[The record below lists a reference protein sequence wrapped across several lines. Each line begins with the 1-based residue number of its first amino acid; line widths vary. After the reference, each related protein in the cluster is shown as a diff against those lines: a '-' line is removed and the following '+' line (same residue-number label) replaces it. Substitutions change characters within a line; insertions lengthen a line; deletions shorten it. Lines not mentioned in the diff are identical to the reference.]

1 MWLNDLRLA
10 LRQMIRNPGI
20 TIVIILTLAIGIGA
34 NTAMFS
40 TINAALFR
48 SLPFEDPEEL
58 VVGRKTRDGNLQ
70 GPVSGYDYLDFKEQ
84 NNTFKSLSACSGFTM
99 DMNITRDDGPERVRI
114 VITTWNLFNTLGVEP
129 GAGRFF
135 LEEEGTAEHAN
146 VVVISN
152 EYWQRRYAGS
162 PDAMGKGV
170 TVNDTPYTIIGVLP
184 AEFNFLFDADV
195 WVPTFRE
202 GPLLDARRWHNLLVL
217 GRLKD
222 NVPLEQAQAD
232 VDIIAAR
239 LAQEYPESN
248 EGKGIRFV
256 GLHDYMVEGVRTS
269 LLLLMGTVLLVLLI
283 ACGNVAGLLLARGQG
298 RLSEMAVRSA
308 LGGERKRLVGQLLT
322 ESMLSAFLAGGVG
335 IFFAYLFQVLILR
348 LLPIGSL
355 GISEPGIDGGVLLF
369 ALVASVVTGLIF
381 GIVPALRGTSM
392 NLTNQLKGGQRSTE
406 EAGSSRLRSG
416 MVVAQVALSI
426 MLLIGA
432 GLLIRSLGQQ
442 ARTDLGFQPANLLV
456 GEIQL
461 PASEY
466 AEADQ
471 RIAFFSSVK
480 DDIEARPGVHS
491 VSLINMLPVLSSG
504 NDIYVWT
511 PDDPPASSQD
521 TRTSYFRVVFPDYFE
536 TMGIEMKM
544 GRDFN
549 ETDAAGSPRTIIISQ
564 EMVDSFFPD
573 QNPIGQQL
581 VVDMGELVTHKVI
594 GVVDDV
600 LMSGVRS
607 EPYRTMY
614 MAYAQVPREVME
626 IAIRTSGNPE
636 SLVEPIREMIT
647 AKNRNVLFSDAAVM
661 SVVVDE
667 SLADYRVITS
677 SLSLFSLLALLL
689 TAIGLYGVLA
699 YYVSQRTNEIGIRKA
714 LGATE
719 NNLVGMIVK
728 RGLLLVGIGLVL
740 GIAGAFLGTR
750 PLRDL
755 IFGVGLMDTTSYL
768 GAAIAL
774 LLVTLLACFLPAFR
788 ASRVDPIEAL
798 RTE

>member
-1 MWLNDLRLA
+1 MRLHDLRLA
-10 LRQMIRNPGI
+10 LRQMTRNPGI

-40 TINAALFR
+40 TINAALFQ
-48 SLPFEDPEEL
+48 SLPFENSDEL
-58 VVGRKTRDGNLQ
+58 VIGRKTRDGNFQ
-70 GPVSGYDYLDFKEQ
+70 GPVSGYDYLDFQEQ
-84 NNTFKSLSACSGFTM
+84 NSSFETLSACSGFNM
-99 DMNITRDDGPERVRI
+99 DMNIVGDEGPEQI
-114 VITTWNLFNTLGVEP
+114 TAMITTWDLFNTLQVAP

-135 LEEEGTAEHAN
+135 REDEGTAEHAN

-152 EYWQRRYAGS
+152 GYWQRRYAGS
-162 PDAMGKGV
+162 PDAVGSGV
-170 TVNDTPYTIIGVLP
+170 TVNDTHYTIIGVLP
-184 AEFNFLFDADV
+184 AGFNFLYDADV
-195 WVPTFRE
+195 WVPTFRD
-202 GPLLDARRWHNLLVL
+202 GPLLNARRWHNLLVL

-222 NVPLEQAQAD
+222 DVSLEQAQAD
-232 VDIIAAR
+232 VDVIASR

-248 EGKGIRFV
+248 EGKGLGFV
-256 GLHDYMVEGVRTS
+256 GLHDYMVENVRTS

-308 LGGERKRLVGQLLT
+308 RGGERKRLIGQLLT
-322 ESMLSAFLAGGVG
+322 ESMLSAIMAGGVG
-335 IFFAYLFQVLILR
+335 ILFAYLFQVLILR
-348 LLPIGSL
+348 LLPMGSL
-355 GISEPGIDGGVLLF
+355 GISEAGIDGSVLLF

-381 GIVPALRGTSM
+381 GIVPALRGTSL

-406 EAGSSRLRSG
+406 GSGSARLRSG
-416 MVVAQVALSI
+416 MVVVQVALSI

-432 GLLIRSLGQQ
+432 GLLIRSLGEQT
-442 ARTDLGFQPANLLV
+442 RTDLGFQPANLLV
-456 GEIQL
+456 GEILL
-461 PASEY
+461 PANEY
-466 AEADQ
+466 SEADQ
-471 RIAFFSSVK
+471 RIAFYSSIK
-480 DDIEARPGVHS
+480 ADIEARPGVQS
-491 VSLINMLPVLSSG
+491 VSLITMLPVRSSG

-521 TRTSYFRVVFPDYFE
+521 TRSSYFRIVFPDYFE

-544 GRDFN
+544 GRDFE
-549 ETDAAGSPRTIIISQ
+549 ETDAAGTPRVIVISQ
-564 EMVDSFFPD
+564 EMVDTYFPD

-581 VVDMGELVTHKVI
+581 VVDMGELVTHEVI
-594 GVVDDV
+594 GVVGDV

-607 EPYRTMY
+607 DPYRTMY
-614 MAYAQVPREVME
+614 MAYAQVPSEVME
-626 IAIRTSGNPE
+626 LAVRTGGDPE
-636 SLVEPIREMIT
+636 SLVEPIRDMISV
-647 AKNRNVLFSDAAVM
+647 KNRNVLFSDAAVM
-661 SVVVDE
+661 STVVDE

-677 SLSLFSLLALLL
+677 SLSLFSMIALLL

-719 NNLVGMIVK
+719 NDLIGMIVK
-728 RGLLLVGIGLVL
+728 RGLLLVGVGLVL

-750 PLRDL
+750 PLQQL
-755 IFGVGLMDTTSYL
+755 IFGIELVDMASYL
-768 GAAIAL
+768 GAAVAL
-774 LLVTLLACFLPAFR
+774 VVVTILACFLPAFR

>member
-1 MWLNDLRLA
+1 MRLYDLRLA
-10 LRQMIRNPGI
+10 LRQMTRNPGI
-20 TIVIILTLAIGIGA
+20 SVVIILTLAIGIGA

-48 SLPFEDPEEL
+48 SLPFEDSDEL
-58 VVGRKTRDGNLQ
+58 VIGRKTRDGNLQ
-70 GPVSGYDYLDFKEQ
+70 GPVSGYDYLDFQEQ
-84 NNTFKSLSACSGFTM
+84 NSSFETLSACSGFTM
-99 DMNITRDDGPERVRI
+99 DMTITGDEGPEQVSV
-114 VITTWNLFNTLGVEP
+114 VITTWDLFNTLQVTP

-135 LEEEGTAEHAN
+135 LEEEGTAEQAN

-152 EYWQRRYAGS
+152 GYWQRRYAGS
-162 PDAMGKGV
+162 PDAIGSGV

-184 AEFNFLFDADV
+184 VGFNFLFDADV

-202 GPLLDARRWHNLLVL
+202 GPLLNARRWHNLLLL
-217 GRLKD
+217 GRLND
-222 NVPLEQAQAD
+222 DVSLEQAQAD
-232 VDIIAAR
+232 VDVIAAR

-256 GLHDYMVEGVRTS
+256 GLHEYMVEDVRTS

-308 LGGERKRLVGQLLT
+308 LGGERKHLVGQLLT
-322 ESMLSAFLAGGVG
+322 ENMLSALLAGGVG
-335 IFFAYLFQVLILR
+335 ILFAYLFQIVILR
-348 LLPIGSL
+348 LLPMGSL
-355 GISEPGIDGGVLLF
+355 GISGPGIDGGVLLF
-369 ALVASVVTGLIF
+369 ALGASVVTGLIF
-381 GIVPALRGTSM
+381 GIVPALRGTSL

-406 EAGSSRLRSG
+406 GSGSSKLRSG

-442 ARTDLGFQPANLLV
+442 ARTDLGFQPDNLLV
-456 GEIQL
+456 GRIDL

-466 AEADQ
+466 PEADQ

-480 DDIEARPGVHS
+480 EDIEARPGVLS
-491 VSLINMLPVLSSG
+491 ASLISQLPIINSG

-521 TRTSYFRVVFPDYFE
+521 TRSAYFRVITPDYFE
-536 TMGIEMKM
+536 TMEIGMQM
-544 GRDFN
+544 GRDIN
-549 ETDAAGSPRTIIISQ
+549 ETDSESTPRVIVISE
-564 EMVDSFFPD
+564 EMVNEFFPD

-581 VVDMGELVTHKVI
+581 IVDMGELVTHEVI

-600 LMSGVRS
+600 LMWGVRA

-614 MAYAQVPREVME
+614 MAYAQVPSESME
-626 IAIRTSGNPE
+626 IAIRTGGEPE
-636 SLVEPIREMIT
+636 GLVEPIREMV
-647 AKNRNVLFSDAAVM
+647 AEKNQNVMFVDSAVM
-661 SVVVDE
+661 STVVDE
-667 SLADYRVITS
+667 SLSDCRVITS
-677 SLSLFSLLALLL
+677 SLSLFSMIALLL

-699 YYVSQRTNEIGIRKA
+699 YHVSQRTNEIGIRKA

-719 NNLVGMIVK
+719 NDLIGMILK
-728 RGLLLVGIGLVL
+728 RGLLLVGVGLVL
-740 GIAGAFLGTR
+740 GVAGAFLGTR
-750 PLRDL
+750 PLQQL
-755 IFGVGLMDTTSYL
+755 IFGIELVDMASYS

-774 LLVTLLACFLPAFR
+774 VVVTILACFLPAFR